1 MSVSY
6 LWVTGFRS
14 FKGATETCRTGLHLW
29 QKRTGIGNFWSRVHG
44 IEHTLLGFSWL
55 YQVRRIREAWNYRL
69 WYRNR
74 EMNVTVKLTVKF
86 YVESEVYIQLSIHRI
101 QMKLGLLL
109 TRSLFLP
116 FPIMLPSFGYDRP
129 NHISIFSV
137 HQFLPELS

>member
-1 MSVSY
+1 
-6 LWVTGFRS
+6 
-14 FKGATETCRTGLHLW
+14 
-29 QKRTGIGNFWSRVHG
+29 
-44 IEHTLLGFSWL
+44 
-55 YQVRRIREAWNYRL
+55 
-69 WYRNR
+69 
-74 EMNVTVKLTVKF
+74 MNVTVKLTVKF